1 MKILVLNSGSSS
13 IKYQFIDMDGEKPL
27 ASGQI
32 ERIGMDDAVVSH
44 KFFTG
49 DEEPKAVKETA
60 AIYDHTAAIRRLLSD
75 LAKPEYG
82 VIEDPKEIAA
92 VGHRVVH
99 GGESLV
105 ESALITPEVK
115 EMIRENI
122 DLAPLHN
129 PPNLAGIEA
138 VEAILPDVPQVA
150 VTDTAFHATMPRT
163 AFLYALPYAMYMRHR
178 VRRYGFHGTSHR
190 YVSGRLSELMGRP
203 LAGMKVITCHLG
215 NGASVCAIEDGKSV
229 DTSMGFTPLEGL
241 VMGTRSGD
249 IDPGIIPY
257 LMNREEIT
265 IREMNSMLNK
275 HSGLRGISGISGDMR
290 QITQAMEQGDARAK
304 DAYEMFVYRLRK
316 YIGAYVAAMDGV
328 DAIVFTGGI
337 GENAAHVRADVCRR
351 LTFFGV
357 ELDEEANAQVREGCI
372 TKPGSKVSAWV
383 IPTNEELVIARD
395 TAQIVRELAR
405 AGA

>member
-13 IKYQFIDMDGEKPL
+13 IKYQFIDMNGERPL

-44 KFFTG
+44 KFYTDG
-49 DEEPKAVKETA
+49 DEPKSIKETA
-60 AIYDHTAAIRRLLSD
+60 ALYDHTSAIRRLLSD
-75 LAKPEYG
+75 LSKPEYG
-82 VIEDPKEIAA
+82 VIQDASEIAA

-105 ESALITPEVK
+105 ESAIITPEVK

-138 VEAILPDVPQVA
+138 VEAIMPDVPQVA

-190 YVSGRLSELMGRP
+190 YVSGRLAELTGRS
-203 LAGMKVITCHLG
+203 LEDMKVITCHLG
-215 NGASVCAIEDGKSV
+215 NGASVCAIEGGKSV

-290 QITQAMEQGDARAK
+290 QITEAMQQGDARAK

-316 YIGAYVAAMDGV
+316 YIGSYVAAMDGV

-357 ELDEEANAQVREGCI
+357 ELDEEANARGGEGCI
-372 TKPGSKVSAWV
+372 TKPESRVSAWV

-395 TAQIVRELAR
+395 TAELVRDMAK
-405 AGA
+405 AKA

>member
-13 IKYQFIDMDGEKPL
+13 IKYQFINMEGERPL

-44 KFFTG
+44 KFYA
-49 DEEPKAVKETA
+49 DPNNVKSVKETA
-60 AIYDHTAAIRRLLSD
+60 SIFDHIAAIRRILSD
-75 LAKPEYG
+75 LARPEHG
-82 VIEDPKEIAA
+82 VLTNIEEISA

-115 EMIRENI
+115 EMIRECI

-138 VEAILPDVPQVA
+138 VEAILPSVPQVA

-190 YVSGRLSELMGRP
+190 YVSNRLAELTGRP
-203 LAGMKVITCHLG
+203 LEGMKLITCHLG
-215 NGASVCAIEDGKSV
+215 NGASVCAIENGASV

-249 IDPGIIPY
+249 MDPGIIPY

-290 QITQAMEQGDARAK
+290 QITQAMQDGDARAK
-304 DAYEMFVYRLRK
+304 DAFEMFIYRLRK
-316 YIGAYVAAMDGV
+316 YIGSYIAAMDGV
-328 DAIVFTGGI
+328 DAIIFTGGI
-337 GENAAHVRADVCRR
+337 GENAPHVRSEVLRQ
-351 LTFFGV
+351 LSFFGI
-357 ELDEEANAQVREGCI
+357 EMDEKANEQGSEGCI
-372 TKPGSKVSAWV
+372 TTSDSKVSAWV

-395 TAQIVRELAR
+395 TAVIVQGLQAE
-405 AGA
+405 

>member
-13 IKYQFIDMDGEKPL
+13 IKYQFINMEDESPL

-44 KFFTG
+44 KLFSGEGAPRT
-49 DEEPKAVKETA
+49 VKETA
-60 AIYDHTAAIRRLLSD
+60 AIYDHIAAIRRILGD
-75 LAKPEYG
+75 LAKPEYN
-82 VIEDPKEIAA
+82 VVKDASEITA

-138 VEAILPDVPQVA
+138 VESILPDVPQVA
-150 VTDTAFHATMPRT
+150 VTDTAFHATMPRR

-190 YVSGRLSELMGRP
+190 YVSNRLAELCGRP
-203 LAGMKVITCHLG
+203 LSDMKVITCHLG
-215 NGASVCAIEDGKSV
+215 NGASVCAIENGKSV

-249 IDPGIIPY
+249 VDAGIIQY

-290 QITQAMEQGDARAK
+290 QITQAMESGDARAK

-316 YIGAYVAAMDGV
+316 YIGSYVAAMDGV
-328 DAIVFTGGI
+328 DTIIFTGGI
-337 GENAAHVRADVCRR
+337 GENAAHVRADVCKH

-357 ELDEEANAQVREGCI
+357 DLDAEANAQGGEGCI
-372 TKPGSKVSAWV
+372 TTPDSKVSVWV

-395 TAQIVRELAR
+395 TAEIVHALTAAEA
-405 AGA
+405 

>member
-1 MKILVLNSGSSS
+1 MKVLVLNSGSSS
-13 IKYQFIDMDGEKPL
+13 IKYQFIDMNGEKVL

-44 KFFTG
+44 KLMTG
-49 DEEPKAVKETA
+49 PQAPRSVKETA
-60 AIYDHTAAIRRLLSD
+60 AIYDHIAAIRRILTD
-75 LAKPEYG
+75 LTRPEYG
-82 VIEDPKEIAA
+82 VLTDIKEIAA

-115 EMIRENI
+115 EMIRECI

-190 YVSGRLSELMGRP
+190 YVSDRLSELCGRP
-203 LAGMKVITCHLG
+203 LAEMKVITCHLG
-215 NGASVCAIEDGKSV
+215 NGASVCAILGGKSV

-265 IREMNSMLNK
+265 IREINSMLNK

-290 QITQAMEQGDARAK
+290 QITEAMRAGDPRAT
-304 DAYEMFVYRLRK
+304 DAYNMFTYRLRK
-316 YIGAYVAAMDGV
+316 YIGAYAAAMNGV

-337 GENAAHVRADVCRR
+337 GENAAHVRADVCNQ
-351 LTFFGV
+351 LTFLGLQ
-357 ELDEEANAQVREGCI
+357 LDEEANAQGGEGCI
-372 TKPGSKVSAWV
+372 TTPDSKVSAWV

-395 TAQIVRELAR
+395 TAKIVQGLR
-405 AGA
+405 AN

>member
-13 IKYQFIDMDGEKPL
+13 IKYKFIDMDGERTL
-27 ASGQI
+27 AAGQI

-44 KFFTG
+44 KFFT
-49 DEEPKAVKETA
+49 DDQAAKTVKETA
-60 AIYDHTAAIRRLLSD
+60 VIYDHIAAIRRILND
-75 LAKPEYG
+75 LVRPEYG
-82 VIEDPKEIAA
+82 ILSDISEIAA

-105 ESALITPEVK
+105 ASVLITPEVK
-115 EMIRENI
+115 EQIRECI

-138 VEAILPDVPQVA
+138 VEAILPDIPQVA
-150 VTDTAFHATMPRT
+150 VFDTAFHATMPRY
-163 AFLYALPYAMYMRHR
+163 AFLYALPYAMYMRHK

-190 YVSGRLSELMGRP
+190 YVSERLAELMGRS
-203 LAGMKVITCHLG
+203 LVGMKVITCHLG
-215 NGASVCAIEDGKSV
+215 NGASVCAIQDGKSV

-265 IREMNSMLNK
+265 IREMTSMLNK

-290 QITQAMEQGDARAK
+290 QITTAMEAGDARAK
-304 DAYEMFVYRLRK
+304 DAFEMFTYRLRK
-316 YIGAYVAAMDGV
+316 YIGAYIAAMDGC

-337 GENAAHVRADVCRR
+337 GENAAHVRAHVCRS
-351 LTFFGV
+351 LTFFGLV
-357 ELDEEANAQVREGCI
+357 LDEEANARGGEGCI
-372 TKPGSKVSAWV
+372 TRPESRISAWV

-395 TAQIVRELAR
+395 TARIVAALKQPAR
-405 AGA
+405 

>member
-13 IKYQFIDMDGEKPL
+13 IKYQFINMDGENVL
-27 ASGQI
+27 AIGQI

-44 KFFTG
+44 KFYT
-49 DEEPKAVKETA
+49 DATEPRSVKETA
-60 AIYDHTAAIRRLLSD
+60 PLFDHTSAIRRILSD
-75 LAKPEYG
+75 LTRPDYG
-82 VIEDPKEIAA
+82 VVSKAEEISA

-163 AFLYALPYAMYMRHR
+163 SFLYALPYAMYMRHR

-190 YVSGRLSELMGRP
+190 YVSERLATLMNRP
-203 LAGMKVITCHLG
+203 LEELKVITCHLG
-215 NGASVCAIEDGKSV
+215 NGVSVCAIKHGKSV

-249 IDPGIIPY
+249 IDPGIIPF

-275 HSGLRGISGISGDMR
+275 HSGLRGLSGISGDMR
-290 QITQAMEQGDARAK
+290 QITEAMQEGDSRATE
-304 DAYEMFVYRLRK
+304 AFQMFTYRLRK
-316 YIGAYVAAMDGV
+316 YIGSYVAAMDGA

-337 GENAAHVRADVCRR
+337 GENSTHVRADVCNS
-351 LTFFGV
+351 LTFIGV
-357 ELDEEANAQVREGCI
+357 SMDEEANERGGEGCI
-372 TKPGSKVSAWV
+372 THPDARVSAWV
-383 IPTNEELVIARD
+383 IPTNEELVIAHD
-395 TAQIVRELAR
+395 TAMLVETRSK
-405 AGA
+405 